1 MTVRTPPASERTLP
15 LVRDLCVALDRASVD
30 YCHWKSNA
38 FLNRSRT
45 GENDLDLLV
54 RRSDGDRFVAVLN
67 DLRFKAAESPKRAL
81 PGVSHFYGYD
91 KTCSRLLHVHAH
103 FQLILGDDL
112 TKGYR
117 IPLEDALLDG
127 AIEDEEF
134 RIAPPELEL
143 IVLVIRLALKHSTAW
158 AVITREATP
167 PKSAMEEVRFLRSRA
182 DEDLVNGLLERYLP
196 FVGRSSFNEHLRSL
210 DQDEPAPRRIRSGRR
225 LVRDL
230 SPCAR
235 RSKAADVG
243 LKLWRRASSLVA
255 RATRR
260 GPTRK
265 RLVAGG
271 ALIAVV
277 GADGAGKSTLVD
289 GLSTWLSR
297 NFSVQIVHLGR
308 PAPSLITRAVRVMG
322 LARSGVSSAWRKRS
336 AGGRP
341 RDDSSVSRVRL
352 LNQVALARDRYRT
365 YRAAARAATNGAI
378 VIADRFPLP
387 QLTAMDAPRVRP
399 APGPGAPSRFLSF
412 LAALERRYYD
422 AISQPDVLIVLRVDP
437 DVAVARKPEESAEFV
452 RARWQE
458 IWEIDWEATHAH
470 VVDAGGSETDVLT
483 KVKDIIWSQV

>member
-1 MTVRTPPASERTLP
+1 
-15 LVRDLCVALDRASVD
+15 
-30 YCHWKSNA
+30 
-38 FLNRSRT
+38 
-45 GENDLDLLV
+45 
-54 RRSDGDRFVAVLN
+54 
-67 DLRFKAAESPKRAL
+67 
-81 PGVSHFYGYD
+81 
-91 KTCSRLLHVHAH
+91 
-103 FQLILGDDL
+103 
-112 TKGYR
+112 
-117 IPLEDALLDG
+117 
-127 AIEDEEF
+127 
-134 RIAPPELEL
+134 
-143 IVLVIRLALKHSTAW
+143 
-158 AVITREATP
+158 
-167 PKSAMEEVRFLRSRA
+167 
-182 DEDLVNGLLERYLP
+182 
-196 FVGRSSFNEHLRSL
+196 
-210 DQDEPAPRRIRSGRR
+210 
-225 LVRDL
+225 
-230 SPCAR
+230 
-235 RSKAADVG
+235 
-243 LKLWRRASSLVA
+243 
-255 RATRR
+255 
-260 GPTRK
+260 
-265 RLVAGG
+265 
-271 ALIAVV
+271 
-277 GADGAGKSTLVD
+277 
-289 GLSTWLSR
+289 
-297 NFSVQIVHLGR
+297 
-308 PAPSLITRAVRVMG
+308 MG